1 MNNDQLVENISLIY
15 HCPMAN
21 STVLHATAGDS
32 SPSAATKSR
41 SLLAA
46 CLTHALHD
54 GYTDG
59 LYAFLPVW
67 QAQFGLSY
75 AGLATVHDVEPDAP
89 DRHPGEEINGEEVG
103 RVGR

>member
-1 MNNDQLVENISLIY
+1 MNDAAIPAASLRANLHLLVRA
-15 HCPMAN
+15 P
-21 STVLHATAGDS
+21 
-32 SPSAATKSR
+32 KSR

-75 AGLATVHDVEPDAP
+75 AALPSSARCISGRWGAADSRPTGLFAAS
-89 DRHPGEEINGEEVG
+89 R
-103 RVGR
+103 RARR